1 MSKLKF
7 GWAEQSI
14 TPDKK
19 VSLAGQFAER
29 ISEYVEKPICVTA
42 LAISSETDQ
51 AIFCACDLVDISWG
65 LRDAVRAKLAGNDA
79 GLDPMKVIISATHV
93 HTGPRYAHRD
103 DSSSK
108 FTGNATSF
116 RALIESELPPD
127 KKYIESANI
136 SANPDIAQPEET
148 FEFLAEQISKA
159 ALAAW
164 TSRTEGSFV
173 NAFGRAP
180 VGMCRRVCY
189 NDGSAQMWGNAET
202 AKFTEIEGGND
213 SGIELMYVFNEKNE
227 LTGIVA
233 NLACPA
239 QCVQHRLFVSPDFW
253 GEAKMLLRQ
262 HFGEHIFLLP
272 QCSAAG
278 DQCPVDLVR
287 WVEPESDVHDPNLKR
302 TNPHKRK
309 ADPSMFDLS
318 GMRKAGKRIA
328 NEIIE
333 VYNEGLDAP
342 QTDPEFVHEVHM
354 MQLPLRRTTFA
365 EVAAA
370 RRRIHDYLAE
380 KPGDVD
386 FNDAAALQVDLGILR
401 REELQ
406 EKMDILD
413 TESHILRLGTV
424 AFATNPFELFS
435 TSATRSRRARMP
447 SRPSSSSSRAALRG
461 ICPPRRP
468 KRAATTARSSP
479 PALSA
484 MWAANSSCAKRSRT
498 SIASSRSD
506 LRCGRRISG
515 GRLLFRPFF
524 APFARFSD
532 VISTLDILNLS
543 KIRGLSRV
551 FDVPS
556 ATCSKDAFQSCVKF
570 PPHKFLYS
578 GFPHILYQLFRFCSV
593 R

>member
-202 AKFTEIEGGND
+202 AKFTAVEGGND
-213 SGIELMYVFNEKNE
+213 SGIELLYIFGADGE
-227 LTGIVA
+227 LTGVVA

-239 QCVQHRLFVSPDFW
+239 QCVQHRLFVSPR
-253 GEAKMLLRQ
+253 LLGRGQDAPAQAFRRQ
-262 HFGEHIFLLP
+262 ALYASALL
-272 QCSAAG
+272 ARRR
-278 DQCPVDLVR
+278 PVPGRSRPLGR
-287 WVEPESDVHDPNLKR
+287 
-302 TNPHKRK
+302 
-309 ADPSMFDLS
+309 
-318 GMRKAGKRIA
+318 AGKRRERPEPQA
-328 NEIIE
+328 HQP
-333 VYNEGLDAP
+333 AP
-342 QTDPEFVHEVHM
+342 QKGR
-354 MQLPLRRTTFA
+354 PLH
-365 EVAAA
+365 V
-370 RRRIHDYLAE
+370 
-380 KPGDVD
+380 
-386 FNDAAALQVDLGILR
+386 
-401 REELQ
+401 
-406 EKMDILD
+406 
-413 TESHILRLGTV
+413 
-424 AFATNPFELFS
+424 
-435 TSATRSRRARMP
+435 
-447 SRPSSSSSRAALRG
+447 
-461 ICPPRRP
+461 
-468 KRAATTARSSP
+468 
-479 PALSA
+479 
-484 MWAANSSCAKRSRT
+484 
-498 SIASSRSD
+498 
-506 LRCGRRISG
+506 
-515 GRLLFRPFF
+515 
-524 APFARFSD
+524 
-532 VISTLDILNLS
+532 
-543 KIRGLSRV
+543 
-551 FDVPS
+551 
-556 ATCSKDAFQSCVKF
+556 
-570 PPHKFLYS
+570 
-578 GFPHILYQLFRFCSV
+578 
-593 R
+593 